1 MKWRWAVSI
10 VCLVVNMLSVWI
22 LWEAVVRPLK
32 SCCPG
37 GWSRNFP
44 APFYLWEM
52 PIWFWHD
59 LAITLII
66 ISSAVLAWLSLG
78 GKR

>member
-1 MKWRWAVSI
+1 MKWRSAVSI
-10 VCLVVNMLSVWI
+10 VCLVVNILSVWI

-37 GWSRNFP
+37 GWLRDFP
-44 APFYLWEM
+44 APFYIFEA

-78 GKR
+78 DKR